1 MHSGRPGA
9 RRLAAGRLAGW
20 RAPWVLPSAS
30 PGAGRGQRQASP
42 APANAGPVAA
52 ASPCQAVSTPGRIPR
67 RQPCSLVPYLPHRRT
82 LRAPR
87 SRGPVHGVVGRPVGV
102 LAYRSEGV
110 RVGQRACGWAGGH
123 AGRSCGWVTRAGV
136 RACGWAGRLTDRW
149 ACGRRMIAAGR
160 RVQYNIRGY

>member
-1 MHSGRPGA
+1 MPDEVPLVPPSSSPRPPPDDLLGRDGPTES
-9 RRLAAGRLAGW
+9 RDHPQDDTVTFGRD
-20 RAPWVLPSAS
+20 S
-30 PGAGRGQRQASP
+30 P
-42 APANAGPVAA
+42 
-52 ASPCQAVSTPGRIPR
+52 SPCPSLSADTVTLLLSL
-67 RQPCSLVPYLPHRRT
+67 CLVPYLRHRRT

-110 RVGQRACGWAGGH
+110 LVGQRACGWAGGH
-123 AGRSCGWVTRAGV
+123 AGRSCGWATRACV

-160 RVQYNIRGY
+160 